1 MGRVAVIASAAL
13 VLLAGAS
20 PARSQTHAFFGGV
33 KIGLRGYG
41 SVQPGKGFD
50 VHTPISCTPDSCK
63 GATARARASHI
74 TLVAKPHR
82 GWKLLR
88 WKGACSGKK
97 LKCSIDLSRA
107 PAGAFGDHVRL
118 VHARFSPAARGL
130 TRANPFP
137 LGQAGT
143 VAGSWRLRFNYV
155 TPNGQLSPAAPPG
168 AEYVVA
174 NVSVTF
180 LGPGTA
186 TLNGLA
192 SEAIGNRNVRYHPNP
207 AGPPCPAPY
216 LYTATPYGE
225 LPGGESVTGNICW
238 LIFADDEKSL
248 EVPLRF
254 GGPAFF
260 VTDWF
265 ALH

>member
-88 WKGACSGKK
+88 WNGACSGKK

-143 VAGSWRLRFNYV
+143 VAAWRLRFNYV
-155 TPNGQLSPAAPPG
+155 TPNAQLSPAAPPG

-207 AGPPCPAPY
+207 AGASVSGAIS
-216 LYTATPYGE
+216 LYGDA
-225 LPGGESVTGNICW
+225 
-238 LIFADDEKSL
+238 
-248 EVPLRF
+248 LR
-254 GGPAFF
+254 GASRG
-260 VTDWF
+260 
-265 ALH
+265 

>member
-1 MGRVAVIASAAL
+1 MKGFALIAIGVVTLLVGAPSAD
-13 VLLAGAS
+13 G
-20 PARSQTHAFFGGV
+20 QTQAFFGGV
-33 KIGLRGYG
+33 KVAIRGWG

-50 VHTPISCTPDSCK
+50 VHTPISCLPGSCD
-63 GATARARASHI
+63 GALVRTRVSHI
-74 TLVAKPHR
+74 TLVARPHT

-88 WKGACSGKK
+88 WSGACSGKK
-97 LKCSIDLSRA
+97 PKCSIDLSRTR
-107 PAGAFGDHVRL
+107 AGAFGDHVRL

-130 TRANPFP
+130 TRANPVP

-143 VAGSWRLRFNYV
+143 FANSWRLRFNYV
-155 TPNGQLSPAAPPG
+155 TPNAQLSPAAPPG

-174 NVSVTF
+174 NLSVTF
-180 LGPGTA
+180 LGPGTG

-192 SEAIGNRNVRYHPNP
+192 SEAIGNRNVLYHPNP
-207 AGPPCPAPY
+207 AGPPCPEPY

-248 EVPLRF
+248 EAPLRF
-254 GGPAFF
+254 GGSAIL
-260 VTDWF
+260 VTTWF